1 MYAWKIRIQPLW
13 SIHTCLSHSGVI
25 HRVRPSLIC
34 VRAGFLQTAWQNLSS
49 YAEFLFSYV
58 EWRVAISCNKELLAH
73 LAITPMTVAEKAV
86 SSVADFLL
94 PNMLPNVL
102 GLYTLFFKLINLMF
116 FQVML
121 KSLESHSGLMDKALV
136 LKKCE

>member
-1 MYAWKIRIQPLW
+1 
-13 SIHTCLSHSGVI
+13 
-25 HRVRPSLIC
+25 
-34 VRAGFLQTAWQNLSS
+34 
-49 YAEFLFSYV
+49 
-58 EWRVAISCNKELLAH
+58 
-73 LAITPMTVAEKAV
+73 MTVAEKAV

>member
-1 MYAWKIRIQPLW
+1 
-13 SIHTCLSHSGVI
+13 
-25 HRVRPSLIC
+25 
-34 VRAGFLQTAWQNLSS
+34 
-49 YAEFLFSYV
+49 
-58 EWRVAISCNKELLAH
+58 
-73 LAITPMTVAEKAV
+73 MTVAEKAV

-116 FQVML
+116 FQLML

>member
-1 MYAWKIRIQPLW
+1 
-13 SIHTCLSHSGVI
+13 
-25 HRVRPSLIC
+25 
-34 VRAGFLQTAWQNLSS
+34 
-49 YAEFLFSYV
+49 
-58 EWRVAISCNKELLAH
+58 
-73 LAITPMTVAEKAV
+73 MTVAEKAV

-116 FQVML
+116 FQLML

-136 LKKCE
+136 LKKRE